1 MAVRANVQLADAG
14 QVDKP
19 DQLRA
24 QLSPLLILTSIFFI
38 NFISRIIL
46 SPLMPKIEV
55 ELGIAHAAA
64 GSFFLLISIGY
75 FITLLSS
82 GFFSSRLTHRKTI
95 ILSAAVLGIT
105 LLGTS
110 FSSGLWGIR
119 IGMLIIGMAAGL
131 YLPSG
136 LATLT
141 AIIAPRH
148 WGKAIAIHEMA
159 PNLSFIA
166 APLLA
171 EALLI
176 WFSWRSGFVFL
187 GFVALLLAGVFMR
200 FGRGGEFQGQAPSF
214 SSFRDLLSKPVFWI
228 LVVLFSLGISST
240 LGLYTMLPLYL
251 VTEHGIERNWANSLV
266 AMSRVVGLVM
276 TFVGGWLTDRFGPK
290 RVLMVVFF
298 MTGVM
303 TLCIGAAPRSWIAI
317 PVFLQPILAVSFFPA
332 GLAALSL
339 VSTEKERSIVVSFTV
354 PIAFLIG
361 GGVVP
366 TLIGFIGDI
375 STFASGIILIGGM
388 IISGTLITRFLRIEV
403 SNPK

>member
-1 MAVRANVQLADAG
+1 MAVHADVQVANVEHL
-14 QVDKP
+14 DKP

-24 QLSPLLILTSIFFI
+24 HLSPLFILTSIFFI

-95 ILSAAVLGIT
+95 ILSAAVLGVA

-171 EALLI
+171 EAVLI

-187 GFVALLLAGVFMR
+187 GFVALILAGIFMR
-200 FGRGGEFQGQAPSF
+200 FGRGGEFRGQAPSF

-251 VTEHGIERNWANSLV
+251 VTEHGFERNWANSLV

-290 RVLMVVFF
+290 RVLMIVFF

-303 TLCIGAAPRSWIAI
+303 TLCIGMASKSWIAI

-375 STFASGIILIGGM
+375 RTFASGIILIGGI
-388 IISGTLITRFLRIEV
+388 IISGTLITRFLKIEV

>member
-1 MAVRANVQLADAG
+1 MAVHGNLQVADG
-14 QVDKP
+14 DHPDKP
-19 DQLRA
+19 DQMRVHLI
-24 QLSPLLILTSIFFI
+24 PLLILTSIFFI

-46 SPLMPKIEV
+46 SPLMPKIEE

-64 GSFFLLISIGY
+64 GSFFLLISFGY

-95 ILSAAVLGIT
+95 ILSAAVLGVA

-119 IGMLIIGMAAGL
+119 IGMLIIGMSAGL

-148 WGKAIAIHEMA
+148 WGKAIAIHELG

-176 WFSWRSGFVFL
+176 WFSWRAGFVLL
-187 GFVALLLAGVFMR
+187 GLVALVLTGIFIR

-214 SSFRDLLSKPVFWI
+214 SSFKTIMSKPVFWI

-266 AMSRVVGLVM
+266 ALSRVAGLVM
-276 TFVGGWLTDRFGPK
+276 TFVGGWLTDRFGPQ
-290 RVLMVVFF
+290 RVLMIVFF
-298 MTGVM
+298 LGGMM
-303 TLCIGAAPRSWIAI
+303 TLCIGIASKSWIAVPI
-317 PVFLQPILAVSFFPA
+317 FLQPMLAVSFFPA

-339 VSTEKERSIVVSFTV
+339 VSSEKERNIVVSLTV

-361 GGVVP
+361 GGAVP

-375 STFASGIILIGGM
+375 STFASGIVLIGGL
-388 IISGTLITRFLRIEV
+388 IVTGTFITHFLKIED